1 MEFCGVE
8 VYLMAR
14 LTYLFI
20 YLFIFIISL
29 LAMDVVT
36 HDCRGLAGGNIRVL
50 LIRLVAFGAS

>member
-20 YLFIFIISL
+20 YLFFIISL

-36 HDCRGLAGGNIRVL
+36 HDCWGLAGGNIRVL